1 MRCLGEFMKSIVVIM
16 IVLLI
21 TMLSVVGFAY
31 GFTKTSQKKV
41 VPPSVGAQAS
51 LNRTSVEWGQIK
63 FSGGKVKAVYRI
75 TNTGTETLKL
85 YGATTSC
92 ACTLGTITSNG
103 KVTPPFGMHS
113 PMSTTVEVAPG
124 VEAVVEALFDPAFH
138 GPGGVGP
145 ISRTI
150 TVQTNDPAN
159 PTLNFQA
166 SGVVVK

>member
-63 FSGGKVKAVYRI
+63 FSGGKVKQSIASQ
-75 TNTGTETLKL
+75 TLEQK
-85 YGATTSC
+85 
-92 ACTLGTITSNG
+92 
-103 KVTPPFGMHS
+103 H
-113 PMSTTVEVAPG
+113 
-124 VEAVVEALFDPAFH
+124 
-138 GPGGVGP
+138 
-145 ISRTI
+145 
-150 TVQTNDPAN
+150 
-159 PTLNFQA
+159 
-166 SGVVVK
+166 